1 MKRNVKDLFAECPVE
16 EIVNYV
22 MDIDD
27 KDESERGELTEEY
40 TAFVENLL
48 KREPI
53 DTGFVMIGILY
64 GEGGKAEKE
73 ACLYNKKEMLEKT
86 DRDSE
91 IGKLTFE
98 AVDALSDEETDRLAV
113 VYPVSKKHAY
123 EYVLWDEILGY
134 EVLSENVEEFG
145 LVPFVSEIAYK
156 MTYFGFDEE
165 ELAEIR
171 EAFQIT
177 MGELDKVKE
186 LSPEEQEKEVFS
198 ADRSAAYFS
207 FQDNRSFDEKEKER
221 ILTAKKAI
229 KDKII
234 EYKAVMK
241 YIDEI

>member
-1 MKRNVKDLFAECPVE
+1 MKQTVKDLFAQCPVE
-16 EIVNYV
+16 EIVNHV
-22 MDIDD
+22 MYIDD
-27 KDESERGELTEEY
+27 KDESERAELTEEY
-40 TAFVENLL
+40 TNFVDNLM

-53 DTGFVMIGILY
+53 DTGYVMIGILY
-64 GEGGKAEKE
+64 GEGGKSEKE
-73 ACLYNKKEMLEKT
+73 ATLYKKDELIEKT

-98 AVDALSDEETDRLAV
+98 EVDALSDEETDRLAL

-134 EVLSENVEEFG
+134 EVLSENVEEYG
-145 LVPFVSEIAYK
+145 VVPFVSEIAYK

-186 LSPEEQEKEVFS
+186 LSPEEQEKAVFS

-234 EYKAVMK
+234 EYKTVMK